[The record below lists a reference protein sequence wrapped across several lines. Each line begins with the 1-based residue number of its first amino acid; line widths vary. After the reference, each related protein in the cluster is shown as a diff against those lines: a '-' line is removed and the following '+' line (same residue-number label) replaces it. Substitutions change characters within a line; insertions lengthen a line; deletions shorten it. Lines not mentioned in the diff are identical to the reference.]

1 MQLTMDGALTAVDDQ
16 ASRADQTD
24 VGDEAEETA
33 SLRSDVHCILKECH
47 RDRGLSVF
55 RDGVDGEA
63 IAALAEVVA
72 RRLAPRIGGRY
83 VQKGPYRAGW
93 EERAA
98 RDAAVWKAWNGRNRE
113 EVMRQFG
120 ISRRLLYS
128 ILARRRK
135 VGG

>member
-24 VGDEAEETA
+24 VVDEAEETA

-83 VQKGPYRAGW
+83 MPKRDA
-93 EERAA
+93 RAA

-113 EVMRQFG
+113 DVMRQFG
-120 ISRRLLYS
+120 ISRALLYS
-128 ILARRRK
+128 ILARRPRR
-135 VGG
+135 GG